1 MWSACLAPELL
12 VEVEPMNQSKQT
24 EKDALVRK
32 RTAIIC
38 SLVFLVFSFICVAIP
53 LFYLLA
59 RKTENEIAVLNHASE
74 DISQG
79 EVHVFGQTYRF
90 QRLAVNETARIVS
103 SANGEGGYFVNV
115 KFQSGGTLSSEEL
128 GYLTAGMISSD
139 LVEIQDDKITIVES
153 RITGRW
159 RDL

>member
-1 MWSACLAPELL
+1 
-12 VEVEPMNQSKQT
+12 
-24 EKDALVRK
+24 VRK
-32 RTAIIC
+32 RTVIIC

-53 LFYLLA
+53 LFYLLT
-59 RKTENEIAVLNHASE
+59 RKPENEIAVLNHASE

-115 KFQSGGTLSSEEL
+115 KFQSGRTLSSEEL
-128 GYLTAGMISSD
+128 GYLTAGMNMSN

>member
-1 MWSACLAPELL
+1 M
-12 VEVEPMNQSKQT
+12 
-24 EKDALVRK
+24 
-32 RTAIIC
+32 
-38 SLVFLVFSFICVAIP
+38 
-53 LFYLLA
+53 
-59 RKTENEIAVLNHASE
+59 ENEIAVLNHASE

-115 KFQSGGTLSSEEL
+115 KFQSGRTLSSEEL
-128 GYLTAGMISSD
+128 GYLTVGMMTSN

-153 RITGRW
+153 RFN
-159 RDL
+159 LQ

>member
-32 RTAIIC
+32 RTVIIC
-38 SLVFLVFSFICVAIP
+38 SLVFLVFSFIWVAIP
-53 LFYLLA
+53 LFYILT

-90 QRLAVNETARIVS
+90 QRLAVNEMARIVS
-103 SANGEGGYFVNV
+103 SANGEGGFFC
-115 KFQSGGTLSSEEL
+115 KRH
-128 GYLTAGMISSD
+128 IS
-139 LVEIQDDKITIVES
+139 IRKN
-153 RITGRW
+153 
-159 RDL
+159 